1 MYMCMNVCMCIV
13 LLWTVDI
20 CALGDGEILFVYRRG
35 WWRDFGRVDFK
46 WLFGCE
52 EGGMMQVPFMYVLIL
67 RKFFCFGGEWGNF
80 FFLANFNRNE
90 GKRRKMLREYRYLL
104 LIIRIK

>member
-1 MYMCMNVCMCIV
+1 MKFCLFIG
-13 LLWTVDI
+13 VD
-20 CALGDGEILFVYRRG
+20 GGEILEG
-35 WWRDFGRVDFK
+35 LISSGCLD
-46 WLFGCE
+46 CE
-52 EGGMMQVPFMYVLIL
+52 EGGMMQVHFMYVLIL

-90 GKRRKMLREYRYLL
+90 RKRRKMLREYRYLL

>member
-1 MYMCMNVCMCIV
+1 MKFCLFIG
-13 LLWTVDI
+13 VD
-20 CALGDGEILFVYRRG
+20 GGEILEG
-35 WWRDFGRVDFK
+35 LISSGCLD
-46 WLFGCE
+46 CE
-52 EGGMMQVPFMYVLIL
+52 EGGMMQVHFMYVLIL
-67 RKFFCFGGEWGNF
+67 RKFFYFGEWGN